1 MGRLLF
7 IRLCSFLINLS
18 DLIFPKPFVLSPSEP
33 DSPLALDELDDE
45 DDELEDDEEDD
56 EDEEED
62 FLRFFFRLS
71 DLAS

>member
-33 DSPLALDELDDE
+33 DSPLDELDDE
-45 DDELEDDEEDD
+45 DDELEDDEEDE